1 MDNRHSE
8 CGGFIP
14 IQGMVLLLF
23 TVYCLDWWKCTKN
36 AMGFHGFYDE
46 QHQK

>member
-8 CGGFIP
+8 YGGFIP

-23 TVYCLDWWKCTKN
+23 TVSCSDWCKCPEN
-36 AMGFHGFYDE
+36 AMCFHGVYDE